1 MPDPL
6 YAARRPPVCRP
17 APPAARYHPAV
28 PAADAMPPPQP
39 SPPQPP
45 RPDID
50 PHRYRRLRRFVLR
63 TLAAAFW
70 HDVVLARRPLTVL
83 RSAPLPRWLRVAR
96 RYRLLAV
103 EMGGLLIK
111 LGQLLSSRVD
121 VLPLE
126 ITRELAGLQ
135 DEVPPQP
142 FAAVEAQVE
151 EDFGRPLG
159 ELFARFDREPMGA
172 ASLAQVHAARLH
184 AGTGDGDGESS
195 GEAAAD
201 GETGGGEVVVKVL
214 RPGIDVLVE
223 TDLAAL
229 RLAVRWLKPW
239 KRLRRRVDLD
249 RLADEI
255 AVTTRAELD
264 LPAEGRNAERF
275 ARDFADDPQVRVP
288 RVFWHRTRARTL
300 TLENVA
306 FVKIGDHAALDAA
319 GVSRPQ
325 LAKKVYRTYMEQ
337 LFVHSFV
344 HADPH
349 PGNLFVRPLP
359 AAEAAAAGV
368 EVDAGVPFE
377 LVFVD
382 FGMVAVVPQR
392 LRTALR
398 EYLFGLGGRDA
409 ERIVHALRS
418 AGVLLPG
425 SDLDR
430 LIAVHDDLF
439 QRLWGVPLGEIQEVA
454 LSEASYFLRE
464 YRDLLFSMPFQ
475 APVDLIFVVRA
486 VGILAGLATSLDED
500 LDPWAE
506 TVPFAEEMARAE
518 LSPGL
523 SALAAQLGEQAR
535 VALRLPQRLDAL
547 LTRSERGT
555 LSVQAQLGAEVR
567 KTFERLERTARRLT
581 WTLTAGALFLGA
593 VVLRTLAPGDPL
605 TAPLFAAAALAF
617 GWGWLRG
624 R

>member
-1 MPDPL
+1 MPTT
-6 YAARRPPVCRP
+6 AA
-17 APPAARYHPAV
+17 ATT
-28 PAADAMPPPQP
+28 PPPP
-39 SPPQPP
+39 HP
-45 RPDID
+45 ID
-50 PHRYRRLRRFVLR
+50 PRRYRRLRRFVLR

-70 HDVVLARRPLTVL
+70 HDVLLARPPLRLL
-83 RSAPLPRWLRVAR
+83 RTPPLPRWLRVAR

-103 EMGGLLIK
+103 EMGGVLIK
-111 LGQLLSSRVD
+111 LGQFLSSRVD

-135 DEVPPQP
+135 DEVPPGP
-142 FAAVEAQVE
+142 FDAVQAQVE
-151 EDFGRPLG
+151 EDFGRPLD
-159 ELFARFDREPMGA
+159 ELFDRFDRQPMGA
-172 ASLAQVHAARLH
+172 ASLAQVHAARLP
-184 AGTGDGDGESS
+184 ESS
-195 GEAAAD
+195 DDADAD
-201 GETGGGEVVVKVL
+201 GGPNPEPGREVVVKVL
-214 RPGIDVLVE
+214 RPGIGTLVE

-275 ARDFADDPQVRVP
+275 ARDFEDDPQVRVP
-288 RVFWHRTRARTL
+288 HVYWRRTRERTL

-306 FVKIGDHAALDAA
+306 FLKIGDHDALDAA
-319 GVSRPQ
+319 GVSRRQ
-325 LAKKVYRTYMEQ
+325 VAKKVYRTYMRQ

-349 PGNLFVRPLP
+349 PGNLFVRPLS
-359 AAEAAAAGV
+359 AEAAAAAGV
-368 EVDAGVPFE
+368 EVEEGVPFE

-392 LRTALR
+392 MRTALR
-398 EYLFGLGGRDA
+398 EYLFGLGSRDS

-425 SDLDR
+425 ADLQR
-430 LIAVHDDLF
+430 LIDVHEDLF

-454 LSEASYFLRE
+454 LSEAHYFLRE
-464 YRDLLFSMPFQ
+464 YRDLLFEVPFQ

-486 VGILAGLATSLDED
+486 IGILAGLATSLDEE

-518 LSPGL
+518 LAPGL
-523 SALAAQLGEQAR
+523 GALARMVAEQAR
-535 VALRLPQRLDAL
+535 LALRLPERIDGF

-555 LSVQAQLGAEVR
+555 LTVQAQLTPEVR
-567 KTFERLERTARRLT
+567 KTFERLERSARRLV

-593 VVLRTLAPGDPL
+593 VGLRALAPGDPL
-605 TAPLFAAAALAF
+605 AGWLFAAASVAF
-617 GWGWLRG
+617 AWGWLRG